1 MNVSEKQNKE
11 VLYFETK
18 KAKRLKYVSYFNLS
32 SYDTVVQT
40 RNIVPHE
47 MIIHKHEL
55 LCVHIHAISCFPFIP
70 QFICYQQDHDYDGTG
85 CFGKL
90 FCR

>member
-47 MIIHKHEL
+47 MIIH
-55 LCVHIHAISCFPFIP
+55 
-70 QFICYQQDHDYDGTG
+70 
-85 CFGKL
+85 
-90 FCR
+90 